1 NIMRNSRHLKVITSQ
16 IENLEDLKSQLE
28 TIGTHVLTVIEKAEL
43 WIEEKEN
50 DLTFL
55 EMSQFLMIETSKF
68 IMKCH
73 NIASDNNESAK
84 AMSTSRL
91 SVETSL
97 SGSCTTNRDEK
108 EFEILKERLEKMEKT
123 ISTHSRKYKTVN
135 QKLKALENY
144 SETIHSQTEQN
155 DWIMQELNSASEFM
169 TQIQS
174 ENELL
179 TERITS
185 HEHSVSKLN
194 GVSES
199 WQLKQKRLEEQVE
212 QLQKTIQTNEKSS
225 SMKVEELGK
234 EVHVTNLAINSSN
247 KKFVVLQDNVTA
259 LGVKVGDVS
268 LEMQTL
274 CNKVEEIASKVY
286 QSKEKSLAQSSNTA
300 TDKLLDYC
308 QLQDV
313 LNQVVLL
320 MENTKDYPSMYV
332 VFSAHVDLK
341 TTEWTLKKNMIVN
354 CFRAV
359 SYSLGGYDPKTG
371 IFTASCYGIHRFRVS
386 ICTSTDQHIQLGLF
400 KEDINQTYQTRYQYY
415 PQVGKIPPPQRK
427 SSNSRNRKPHQMSKS
442 FGQCDPEDV
451 GEFDDDFIISGNLDQ
466 SQCSDETLVATSLD
480 QVEKT
485 ERMSRILCNVQ
496 LNQGDKLYVRSL
508 TTCPNLQLNSYSQF
522 KCSFLV

>member
-1 NIMRNSRHLKVITSQ
+1 MRNSRHLKVITSQ

-28 TIGTHVLTVIEKAEL
+28 TIGAHVLTVIEKAEL
-43 WIEEKEN
+43 WIQEKEN
-50 DLTFL
+50 DFTFL

-68 IMKCH
+68 ITKCH
-73 NIASDNNESAK
+73 NIASDNTESAK
-84 AMSTSRL
+84 AVSTSRL

-212 QLQKTIQTNEKSS
+212 HIQKTVQTNEKSNR
-225 SMKVEELGK
+225 MKVEELGK

-274 CNKVEEIASKVY
+274 CKKVEEI
-286 QSKEKSLAQSSNTA
+286 
-300 TDKLLDYC
+300 
-308 QLQDV
+308 
-313 LNQVVLL
+313 
-320 MENTKDYPSMYV
+320 DYPSMYV

-341 TTEWTLKKNMIVN
+341 TMEWTLKKNMIVN

-371 IFTASCYGIHRFRVS
+371 IFTASCYGIHRCRVS

-415 PQVGKIPPPQRK
+415 PQVGKIPLPQRK

-451 GEFDDDFIISGNLDQ
+451 DEFDDDFIISGNLDQ

-496 LNQGDKLYVRSL
+496 LNQGDKLIKETSVLYTYCSMNQKWCKGV
-508 TTCPNLQLNSYSQF
+508 F
-522 KCSFLV
+522 KGEAKKPKMKEDKLMV